1 MKKPTK
7 EEKKVSLPRICLG
20 FETWPLEMV
29 DESEKRK
36 ENGRKKEGEGEGIRE
51 SFFLLKGWLLFF

>member
-1 MKKPTK
+1 
-7 EEKKVSLPRICLG
+7 LG